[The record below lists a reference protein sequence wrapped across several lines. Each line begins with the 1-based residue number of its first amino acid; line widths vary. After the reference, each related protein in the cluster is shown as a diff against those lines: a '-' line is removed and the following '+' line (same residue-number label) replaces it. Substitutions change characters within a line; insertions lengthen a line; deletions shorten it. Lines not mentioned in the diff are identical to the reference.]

1 MTNQRAKTG
10 LIAGSGS
17 FPRLFADA
25 ANAADYDVY
34 AVAYVNAAEP
44 DLGNHVRQI
53 KWLHLG
59 EIERLLQFFK
69 SVGVAETVIMGGVKK
84 TNMFED
90 IKPDAKCL
98 SLIGGLTETHDDIL
112 LRRFAD
118 LLEEN
123 GVTVRAST
131 FLLPDILAPQGF
143 WTRKKPD
150 EIQNIDIDIGWKVA
164 KEIGRLDVGQCV
176 VVEEG
181 SVLAVEA
188 VDGTNAT
195 IRRGGALGG
204 GNAVVVKVCKPNQD
218 MRFDIP
224 AVGTDTIRTMQDAGA
239 GTLAVEADKTIVF
252 NKEEMIATADAAGL
266 CIMGIKKD

>member
-1 MTNQRAKTG
+1 MTEKHAKIG

-25 ANAADYDVY
+25 ANAAGYDVY
-34 AVAYVNAAEP
+34 AVAYINAAEP
-44 DLGNHVRQI
+44 NLKNHVKQI

-59 EIERLLQFFK
+59 EIERLLQFFANAQV
-69 SVGVAETVIMGGVKK
+69 SQTVIMGGVKK
-84 TNMFED
+84 THLFAD
-90 IKPDAKCL
+90 IKPDAKAL

-118 LLEEN
+118 LLEKN
-123 GVTVRAST
+123 GVTVLAST
-131 FLLPDILAPQGF
+131 FLLPDILATQGC
-143 WTRKKPD
+143 WTRKMPD
-150 EIQNIDIDIGWKVA
+150 DIQTIDIDIGWKIA

-188 VDGTNAT
+188 IDGTDAT
-195 IRRGGALGG
+195 IRRGGHLGG
-204 GNAVVVKVCKPNQD
+204 GNAVVVKVCKPDQD

-224 AVGTDTIRTMQDAGA
+224 AVGMDTIQTMQDAGA
-239 GTLAVEADKTIVF
+239 GTLAVEAGKTIVF
-252 NKEEMIATADAAGL
+252 NQKKMIAAADAAGM
-266 CIMGIKKD
+266 CIIGIKKD